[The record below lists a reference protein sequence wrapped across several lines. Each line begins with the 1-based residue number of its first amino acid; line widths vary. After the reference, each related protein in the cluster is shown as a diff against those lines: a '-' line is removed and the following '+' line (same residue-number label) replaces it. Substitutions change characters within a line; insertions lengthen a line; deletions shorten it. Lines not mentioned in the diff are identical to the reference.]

1 MMETYQN
8 RFFSDVDLLSDS
20 ATSFSTG
27 ELLCGEFSVQQ
38 FQLRLRV
45 EMTLAP

>member
-1 MMETYQN
+1 METYQN
-8 RFFSDVDLLSDS
+8 RFFSDVELLGDA
-20 ATSFSTG
+20 ATSFSAR